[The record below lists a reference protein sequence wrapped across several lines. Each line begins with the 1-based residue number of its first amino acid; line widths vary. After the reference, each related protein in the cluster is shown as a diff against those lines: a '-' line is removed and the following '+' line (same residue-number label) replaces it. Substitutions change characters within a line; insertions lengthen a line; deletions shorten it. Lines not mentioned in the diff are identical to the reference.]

1 MCDGDTNNILGLSLN
16 LLLLLSLTHLIFPRA
31 RLYTRLFL
39 EMSYYNPIQKNY
51 TQGWDDMYFV
61 VTWIIVI
68 TGLRVAV
75 MDYIL
80 KPIAR
85 YGGVNSKK
93 SQTRFAEQGWL
104 FCYYLLFSPLGIV
117 CASFLHR
124 SFPRL
129 WTDRDIP

>member
-1 MCDGDTNNILGLSLN
+1 
-16 LLLLLSLTHLIFPRA
+16 
-31 RLYTRLFL
+31 
-39 EMSYYNPIQKNY
+39 MSYYNPVQKNY

-85 YGGVNSKK
+85 YGGVSQTKA
-93 SQTRFAEQGWL
+93 QTRFAEQGWL
-104 FCYYLLFSPLGIV
+104 FCYYLLFSPLGMV
-117 CASFLHR
+117 GANFHMNLA
-124 SFPRL
+124 L
-129 WTDRDIP
+129 L